1 MKEQNK
7 IPTSK
12 VKRAAKLIGTGAKIG
27 GNYVKYYANK
37 AIGDKNA
44 KEKLDKDNAE
54 DIYDSL
60 SKLKG
65 SALKMA
71 QVMSMDKNMLPK
83 AMTDKFAQAQYNA
96 PPLSYPLVVKTFRQ
110 MFGKT
115 PTELFDSFEKVAK
128 QAASIGQVHFATQ
141 GDLKLAVKV
150 QYPGVADSVKSD
162 LKLVKPIA
170 MRMLHMKEKEIQ
182 QYMQEIEGKLLEETD
197 YLLELKQ
204 SMEIAEACSRLEG
217 IYFPKY
223 YPEFS
228 NKRIITMDWIEGMH
242 LKDFLATNP
251 SQAIRNKVGQRLW
264 DFYDYQVNELNLIHA
279 DPHPGNF
286 LFQEDGSLGV
296 IDFGCVKR
304 IPREFYTVYFQLLN
318 PSYHMDDDKL
328 KALYHKLEFLLE
340 SDDRETEELFFNLFK
355 ESMDLLV
362 YPFTNETFDFADEAY
377 FDRIYKKG
385 EELSKSKEIRKG
397 GKARGSRHILFIN
410 RTYFGLFSILHELKA
425 EIKTKTSFEFD

>member
-1 MKEQNK
+1 MKEQSK

-12 VKRAAKLIGTGAKIG
+12 VKRAAKLIGTGAKVG

-37 AIGDKNA
+37 VIGDKNA

-54 DIYDSL
+54 DIYQSL
-60 SKLKG
+60 SELKG

-115 PTELFDSFEKVAK
+115 PTELFDSFEKEAK
-128 QAASIGQVHFATQ
+128 HAASIGQVHLAAQ
-141 GDLKLAVKV
+141 GSLKLAVKV

-170 MRMLHMKEKEIQ
+170 MRMLHMKEKEIK

-204 SMEIAEACSRLEG
+204 SMEIVEACSSLNG
-217 IYFPKY
+217 VYFPKY

-251 SQAIRNKVGQRLW
+251 SQEVRNMVGQRMW

-304 IPREFYTVYFQLLN
+304 IPKEFYTVYFQLLN

-328 KALYHKLEFLLE
+328 KDLYHKLEFLLE
-340 SDDRETEELFFNLFK
+340 SDNKETEELFFNLFK

-385 EELSKSKEIRKG
+385 EELSKSKDVRKG
-397 GKARGSRHILFIN
+397 GKARGSRHILYIN

>member
-1 MKEQNK
+1 MKEQSK

-12 VKRAAKLIGTGAKIG
+12 VKRAAKLIGTGAKVG

-54 DIYDSL
+54 DIYQSL
-60 SKLKG
+60 SELKG

-115 PTELFDSFEKVAK
+115 PTELFDSFEKEAK
-128 QAASIGQVHFATQ
+128 HAASIGQVHLAKK
-141 GDLKLAVKV
+141 GDLTLAVKV

-170 MRMLHMKEKEIQ
+170 MQMLHMKEKEIK

-204 SMEIAEACSRLEG
+204 SMEIVEACSSLNG
-217 IYFPKY
+217 VYFPKY

-228 NKRIITMDWIEGMH
+228 NKRIITMDWIEGVH

-251 SQAIRNKVGQRLW
+251 SQEIRNKVGQSMW

-286 LFQEDGSLGV
+286 LFQEEGSLGV

-304 IPREFYTVYFQLLN
+304 IPKEFYAVYFQLLN
-318 PSYHMDDDKL
+318 PSYHMDNDKL

-340 SDDRETEELFFNLFK
+340 SDDKETEELFFNLFK

-385 EELSKSKEIRKG
+385 EELSKSKDVRKG

>member
-1 MKEQNK
+1 MKEQSK

-12 VKRAAKLIGTGAKIG
+12 VKRAAKLIGTGAKVG
-27 GNYVKYYANK
+27 GNYIKYYANK

-44 KEKLDKDNAE
+44 KDKLDKDNAE
-54 DIYDSL
+54 DIYQSL
-60 SKLKG
+60 SELKG

-71 QVMSMDKNMLPK
+71 QVMSMDKSMLPK

-115 PTELFDSFEKVAK
+115 PTELFDSFEKEAK
-128 QAASIGQVHFATQ
+128 HAASIGQVHLAIR
-141 GDLKLAVKV
+141 GNLKLAVKV

-170 MRMLHMKEKEIQ
+170 MQMLHMKEKEIK

-197 YLLELKQ
+197 YVLELKQ
-204 SMEIAEACSRLEG
+204 SMEVARACSGLNG
-217 IYFPKY
+217 VYFPKY

-228 NKRIITMDWIEGMH
+228 NKRVITMDWIEGMH

-251 SQAIRNKVGQRLW
+251 SQEIRNRVGQRLW

-286 LFQEDGSLGV
+286 LFQEDGSIGD

-304 IPREFYTVYFQLLN
+304 IPREFYVVYFQLLN
-318 PSYHMDDDKL
+318 PTYHMDDDNL

-340 SDDRETEELFFNLFK
+340 SDDEKTEELFFTLFK
-355 ESMDLLV
+355 ESMDLLI
-362 YPFTNETFDFADEAY
+362 YPFTQEKFDFSDEAY
-377 FDRIYKKG
+377 FDRIYQKG
-385 EELSKSKEIRKG
+385 EELTKNKDIRKG

-425 EIKTKTSFEFD
+425 EITTTTSFEFD

>member
-204 SMEIAEACSRLEG
+204 SMEIAEACSSLEG

>member
-1 MKEQNK
+1 VKEQNK

-12 VKRAAKLIGTGAKIG
+12 VKRAAKLIGTGAKVG

-37 AIGDKNA
+37 AVGDKDA
-44 KEKLDKDNAE
+44 KEKLDKNNAE
-54 DIYDSL
+54 DIYKSL
-60 SKLKG
+60 SELKG

-110 MFGKT
+110 LFGKT
-115 PTELFDSFEKVAK
+115 PSELFDTFEKEAK
-128 QAASIGQVHFATQ
+128 HAASIGQVHLAQ
-141 GDLKLAVKV
+141 KGDLKLAVKI

-170 MRMLHMKEKEIQ
+170 MRMLNMKEKEIK

-204 SMEIAEACSRLEG
+204 SMEIVEACSGLDG
-217 IYFPKY
+217 VYFPKY

-251 SQAIRNKVGQRLW
+251 SQEIRNLVGQRMW
-264 DFYDYQVNELNLIHA
+264 DFYDYQVNSLNLIHA

-286 LFQEDGSLGV
+286 LFQEDGSLGI

-318 PSYHMDDDKL
+318 PAYHVDDEKL
-328 KALYHKLEFLLE
+328 KELYYQLEFLLE
-340 SDDRETEELFFNLFK
+340 SDDSATEELFFTVFK
-355 ESMDLLV
+355 DSMDLLIF
-362 YPFTNETFDFADEAY
+362 PFTNDTFDFADEAY

-385 EELSKSKEIRKG
+385 EELSKSKDVRKG
-397 GKARGSRHILFIN
+397 GKARGSRHILYIN

-425 EIKTKTSFEFD
+425 EINTKTSFKFD